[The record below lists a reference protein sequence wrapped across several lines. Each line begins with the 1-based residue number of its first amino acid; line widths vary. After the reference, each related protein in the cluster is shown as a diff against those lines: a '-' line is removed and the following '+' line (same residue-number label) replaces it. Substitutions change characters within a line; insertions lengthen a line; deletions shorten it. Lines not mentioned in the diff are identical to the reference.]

1 MCYVCILTINTK
13 GDNMADIK
21 DIISNIEQIYGSNN
35 SLQLLKDFERVL
47 DELDV
52 YVFDNWIDGEIVEGP
67 KESRYYVECTFMW
80 PYDQLPEP
88 AGGKRLVEYGC
99 RVQVAESKIA
109 KVRKIKTPD
118 DIRPGTRKG
127 KIDHKQIWMIKISMP
142 KKLMSDI
149 NRGYTELDKNK
160 IEDIVNAN
168 SINASIDPAEQ
179 QAQDMANAQPAEQP
193 AA

>member
-35 SLQLLKDFERVL
+35 SLNLLKDFERVI

-52 YVFDNWIDGEIVEGP
+52 YVYDNWIDGELVDGP
-67 KESRYYVECTFMW
+67 RESRYYVECTFMW
-80 PYDQLPEP
+80 PKEQLPEP
-88 AGGKRLVEYGC
+88 KGGKRLLEYGC
-99 RVQVAESKIA
+99 RVQVAESQIA
-109 KVRKIKTPD
+109 RVRKIKTPD

-127 KIDHKQIWMIKISMP
+127 KIDHKDIWMIKIAMP
-142 KKLMSDI
+142 KKLMNDI

-160 IEDIVNAN
+160 IEDIVHAN
-168 SINASIDPAEQ
+168 SVNMMIDPAEQ
-179 QAQDMANAQPAEQP
+179 QTQDMANAEQP
-193 AA
+193 AAQ

>member
-1 MCYVCILTINTK
+1 
-13 GDNMADIK
+13 MADIK

-35 SLQLLKDFERVL
+35 SLNLLKDFERVI

-52 YVFDNWIDGEIVEGP
+52 YVYDNWIDGELVDGP
-67 KESRYYVECTFMW
+67 RESRYYVECTFMW
-80 PYDQLPEP
+80 PREQLPEP
-88 AGGKRLVEYGC
+88 KGGKRLLEYGC

-109 KVRKIKTPD
+109 QVRKIKTPD

-127 KIDHKQIWMIKISMP
+127 KIDQEPVWMIKITMP
-142 KKLMSDI
+142 KKLMNDI

-160 IEDIVNAN
+160 IEDIVSASGVNAH
-168 SINASIDPAEQ
+168 IDPAEL
-179 QAQDMANAQPAEQP
+179 QAQEMANAQQTAP

>member
-52 YVFDNWIDGEIVEGP
+52 YVFDSWIDGELVEGP

-88 AGGKRLVEYGC
+88 AGGKRLTEYGC

-109 KVRKIKTPD
+109 SVRKIKTPD

-127 KIDHKQIWMIKISMP
+127 KIDHKDIWMIKISMP

-168 SINASIDPAEQ
+168 IINSSIDPAEQ
-179 QAQDMANAQPAEQP
+179 QAQDMANAEQP

>member
-52 YVFDNWIDGEIVEGP
+52 YVFDSWIDGELVEGP

-80 PYDQLPEP
+80 PYEQLPEP
-88 AGGKRLVEYGC
+88 AGGQRLVEYGC
-99 RVQVAESKIA
+99 RVQVAESEIA
-109 KVRKIKTPD
+109 SVRKIKTPE

-168 SINASIDPAEQ
+168 IINSSIDPAEQ

>member
-35 SLQLLKDFERVL
+35 SLNLLKDFERVI

-52 YVFDNWIDGEIVEGP
+52 YVYDNWIDGELVDGP
-67 KESRYYVECTFMW
+67 RESRYYVECTFMW
-80 PYDQLPEP
+80 PREQLPEP
-88 AGGKRLVEYGC
+88 KGGKRLLEYGC

-109 KVRKIKTPD
+109 QVRKIKTPD

-127 KIDHKQIWMIKISMP
+127 KIDHKDIWMIKIAMP

-168 SINASIDPAEQ
+168 SVNMMIDPAEQ
-179 QAQDMANAQPAEQP
+179 QTQDMANAEQP
-193 AA
+193 AAQ

>member
-1 MCYVCILTINTK
+1 MKRKRAQVQQKEQYDPRFPTNVIN
-13 GDNMADIK
+13 
-21 DIISNIEQIYGSNN
+21 
-35 SLQLLKDFERVL
+35 
-47 DELDV
+47 
-52 YVFDNWIDGEIVEGP
+52 
-67 KESRYYVECTFMW
+67 
-80 PYDQLPEP
+80 
-88 AGGKRLVEYGC
+88 
-99 RVQVAESKIA
+99 
-109 KVRKIKTPD
+109 
-118 DIRPGTRKG
+118 
-127 KIDHKQIWMIKISMP
+127 IDHKDIWMIKISMP